1 MAEVTAGT
9 KRRARKARYKVKFE
23 SLLQEYKNVLIIGVD
38 NVGSNQLQKI
48 RIALRGKAV
57 VIMGKNTLMRKLLRD
72 NIERN
77 PKLESLLP
85 YVIGNMGLV
94 FTNEDMSSLRTVITS
109 FKVPAAAKT
118 GVTAPDDVF
127 VPPGPTGLDP
137 GQTAFFQALNIATKI
152 ARGAIEII
160 NEVHLIKKGDKVT
173 SSAVAL
179 LAKLDI
185 KPFFYGVLVIGVYE
199 DGAIFPVAVLDITP
213 DDILQKF
220 LNGVSQLTA
229 LSLAAGWPS
238 QLTLPH
244 YFANGFKKLL
254 ALSLAG
260 VYSFKEADEFSK
272 KAASAPKVAAPQV
285 DKGDKG
291 GKGGKDDKGGKGGK
305 DDKAKEKAKPKEE
318 EPEPEEEVGVGG
330 LFD

>member
-1 MAEVTAGT
+1 MEVTAGT

-23 SLLQEYKNVLIIGVD
+23 SLIHDYKNVMIIGVD

-48 RIALRGKAV
+48 RIALRGKAII
-57 VIMGKNTLMRKLLRD
+57 IMGKNTLMRKLIRD
-72 NIERN
+72 NMERN

-94 FTNEDMSSLRTVITS
+94 FTNEEMSSLRTVITS
-109 FKVPAAAKT
+109 FKVPASAKT

-185 KPFFYGVLVIGVYE
+185 KPFFYGVVVIGVYE
-199 DGAIFPVAVLDITP
+199 DGSIFPVSILDITP

-220 LNGVSQLTA
+220 LNGVGQLTA
-229 LSLAAGWPS
+229 LSLATGWPS

-260 VYSFKEADEFSK
+260 VYSFKEADEFGK
-272 KAASAPKVAAPQV
+272 KAASAPKVAAAPAKA
-285 DKGDKG
+285 DGGKKEDAKG
-291 GKGGKDDKGGKGGK
+291 GKGGDKKK
-305 DDKAKEKAKPKEE
+305 KEEEKPKEA
-318 EPEPEEEVGVGG
+318 EPEEEEGPGMGG

>member
-1 MAEVTAGT
+1 MAEQLTAGQ

-23 SLLQEYKNVLIIGVD
+23 QLIHEYKNVLIIGVD

-57 VIMGKNTLMRKLLRD
+57 VIMGKNTMMRKLIRD
-72 NIERN
+72 NLEKN
-77 PKLESLLP
+77 PKLEALLP
-85 YVIGNMGLV
+85 YIIGNMGMV
-94 FTNEDMSSLRTVITS
+94 FTNEDMSQLRTVITS
-109 FKVPAAAKT
+109 FKVPAGAKT

-127 VPPGPTGLDP
+127 VPAGPTGMDP

-179 LAKLDI
+179 LSKLDI
-185 KPFFYGVLVIGVYE
+185 KPFFYGVVVHGVYE
-199 DGAIFPVAVLDITP
+199 DGSIFPVAVLDITQ
-213 DDILQKF
+213 DDILAKF

-272 KAASAPKVAAPQV
+272 KAAAAPKVVAAAPAKAD
-285 DKGDKG
+285 DK
-291 GKGGKDDKGGKGGK
+291 KGGKDDKKK
-305 DDKAKEKAKPKEE
+305 EDKKKKEE
-318 EPEPEEEVGVGG
+318 EEKPAEEEEDGGVGG

>member
-1 MAEVTAGT
+1 MEVTAGT

-23 SLLQEYKNVLIIGVD
+23 SLIHDYKNVMIIGVD

-48 RIALRGKAV
+48 RIALRGKAI
-57 VIMGKNTLMRKLLRD
+57 VIMGKNTLMRKLIRD
-72 NIERN
+72 NLERN
-77 PKLESLLP
+77 PKLEALLP

-94 FTNEDMSSLRTVITS
+94 FTNEEMSSLRSVITS

-185 KPFFYGVLVIGVYE
+185 KPFFYGVTVIGVYE
-199 DGAIFPVAVLDITP
+199 DGSIFPVSILDITP

-220 LNGVSQLTA
+220 LNGVGQLTA
-229 LSLAAGWPS
+229 LSLATGWPS

-260 VYSFKEADEFSK
+260 VYSFKEADDFSK
-272 KAASAPKVAAPQV
+272 KAASAPKVAAAPAAA
-285 DKGDKG
+285 KGGKDEG
-291 GKGGKDDKGGKGGK
+291 GKGGKDAAKGGKE
-305 DDKAKEKAKPKEE
+305 DKKKKEEEKPKEE
-318 EPEPEEEVGVGG
+318 EEEDAGVGMGG

>member
-1 MAEVTAGT
+1 MAEQLTAGQ

-23 SLLQEYKNVLIIGVD
+23 QLIHEYKNVLIIGVD

-57 VIMGKNTLMRKLLRD
+57 VIMGKNTMMRKLIRD
-72 NIERN
+72 NLEKN
-77 PKLESLLP
+77 PKLEALLP
-85 YVIGNMGLV
+85 YIIGNMGMV
-94 FTNEDMSSLRTVITS
+94 FTNEDMSQLRTVITS
-109 FKVPAAAKT
+109 FKVPAGAKT

-127 VPPGPTGLDP
+127 VPAGPTGMDP

-179 LAKLDI
+179 LSKLDI
-185 KPFFYGVLVIGVYE
+185 KPFFYGVVVHGVYE
-199 DGAIFPVAVLDITP
+199 DGSIFPVAVLDITQ
-213 DDILQKF
+213 DDILAKF

-272 KAASAPKVAAPQV
+272 KAAAAPKVVAAAPAKAD
-285 DKGDKG
+285 DK
-291 GKGGKDDKGGKGGK
+291 KGGKDDKKK
-305 DDKAKEKAKPKEE
+305 EDKKKKEE
-318 EPEPEEEVGVGG
+318 EEKPAEEEEDVGGVGG

>member
-185 KPFFYGVLVIGVYE
+185 KPFFYGVIVIGVYE

-229 LSLAAGWPS
+229 LSLATGWPS

-260 VYSFKEADEFSK
+260 VYSFKEADEFGK
-272 KAASAPKVAAPQV
+272 KAASAPKVAAPAV
-285 DKGDKG
+285 DKG
-291 GKGGKDDKGGKGGK
+291 GKKDDKGGKGGK

>member
-1 MAEVTAGT
+1 MEVTAGT

-23 SLLQEYKNVLIIGVD
+23 SLIHEFKNVLIIGVD

-57 VIMGKNTLMRKLLRD
+57 IIMGKNTLMRKLLRD
-72 NIERN
+72 NLERN
-77 PKLESLLP
+77 PKLEALLP

-94 FTNEDMSSLRTVITS
+94 FTNEDMSQLRTVITS
-109 FKVPAAAKT
+109 FKVPASAKT
-118 GVTAPDDVF
+118 GITAPDDVF
-127 VPPGPTGLDP
+127 VPAGPTGMDP

-160 NEVHLIKKGDKVT
+160 NEVHLIRKGDKVT

-179 LAKLDI
+179 LSKLDI
-185 KPFFYGVLVIGVYE
+185 KPFFYGVVVHGVYE
-199 DGAIFPVAVLDITP
+199 DGANFPVAVLDITP
-213 DDILQKF
+213 DDILAKF

-272 KAASAPKVAAPQV
+272 KAAAAPKVAAAPAPAKD
-285 DKGDKG
+285 DK
-291 GKGGKDDKGGKGGK
+291 KGGKDDKKGGK
-305 DDKAKEKAKPKEE
+305 EDKKKKEE
-318 EPEPEEEVGVGG
+318 EEKPAEEEGDENAGVGG